1 MEDRSN
7 ANMRIFK
14 DPLPDHASGSKGIPI
29 NALEVDEPPSHPR
42 YHSGDHEKV
51 LRIASSRRY
60 RFATVIKRGRSA
72 TEKGEIA
79 PIDLTASDDALLIG
93 YSSGESP
100 SSQVDRDHLAPIQAH
115 FGRKSC
121 MSARHVTIPTR
132 ATRWFLRRFVQASHY
147 ASTSSPPKRRFEKS
161 TTSRL
166 LLESPE
172 ASHQPKKFQ
181 IPESSRKRLIEV
193 TDAPTEKTRP
203 TESYSNRK
211 RLCKDLS
218 KGFST

>member
-1 MEDRSN
+1 MMTRILTK
-7 ANMRIFK
+7 RIFLRRVALITSRSRSSCAH
-14 DPLPDHASGSKGIPI
+14 PSALP
-29 NALEVDEPPSHPR
+29 
-42 YHSGDHEKV
+42 
-51 LRIASSRRY
+51 
-60 RFATVIKRGRSA
+60 RG
-72 TEKGEIA
+72 
-79 PIDLTASDDALLIG
+79 
-93 YSSGESP
+93 
-100 SSQVDRDHLAPIQAH
+100 
-115 FGRKSC
+115 GRKSC

-147 ASTSSPPKRRFEKS
+147 ASTSSHPKRRFEKS